1 MRAIVSA
8 STTGEITSASPG
20 THLRRDSL
28 QLTDTKLFTVSN
40 HETVVSSPW
49 SFSVGDRPV
58 TQNRRWRRQLLD
70 VR

>member
-8 STTGEITSASPG
+8 STIGEITSASPG

-40 HETVVSSPW
+40 HETVVNSPW
-49 SFSVGDRPV
+49 SFSVGDPYP
-58 TQNRRWRRQLLD
+58 TSIGSALKSET
-70 VR
+70 